1 MAEESESGARLRH
14 PNRERPGAKATKT
27 VVATLLVAS
36 AVLILI
42 VLIGGWTVQAGARW
56 VTALY
61 VIVYL
66 VMAYY
71 VLKWKRGVLAMA
83 AGLSLLF
90 AIVLAPGLPLIFERT
105 KEGYAVSLIPA
116 EILGLLMVLI
126 LVLQVLLVVATMVGF
141 NQGWNLEIEERQEE
155 EEDDYYYEDE
165 EGSYED
171 YEYEEEETGEQPV
184 AAGSSGG
191 EEEQSGAASE
201 EDDSGGGS
209 QGQQRT

>member
-1 MAEESESGARLRH
+1 
-14 PNRERPGAKATKT
+14 

-71 VLKWKRGVLAMA
+71 VMKWKRGVLAMA

-126 LVLQVLLVVATMVGF
+126 LVLQILLVVATMVGF
-141 NQGWNLEIEERQEE
+141 QQGWNLEIEERQEE
-155 EEDDYYYEDE
+155 EEEEDDYYDEDE

-171 YEYEEEETGEQPV
+171 YEYEEEETSEQPV

-191 EEEQSGAASE
+191 EEEHSGAASE